1 MVVQKSCKLE
11 VNRLRNKNF
20 NSVEL
25 YWGLGPENAIF
36 NIIEYFKLVKNRKS
50 SALIFNLT
58 PPNTSHSYVLSTH

>member
-1 MVVQKSCKLE
+1 MVVARLMIFCREVCFIGVQKSCKLE

-36 NIIEYFKLVKNRKS
+36 NIIKYFKLIKNRKR
-50 SALIFNLT
+50 
-58 PPNTSHSYVLSTH
+58 